1 MIPLIALL
9 TLTITIALWNASQQE
24 VMAHAQTDTASVIEA
39 EEYAVY
45 SALINQRHTE
55 PNAKRMF
62 TLQGV
67 LVKER
72 HVIDEVKVVIIESN
86 TRHGFDFK
94 AMNYENLRHRL
105 SERMSQVVEG
115 TFQDFTTKNQRSHTL
130 SNNFDPKVKT
140 EVISEQE
147 RKFYFLNSTG
157 RMDAFFA
164 RYPGSQGTL
173 AFSRVGFSPSKDKA
187 LIYAEAQQGFDAELR
202 PLWTWDRYFAP
213 LSKGKGGWVIHSVYY
228 PNRPEPNSLRQ
239 SSLTVDL
246 ARCAAVSRNLAWG
259 LGSES
264 VTIKGRQG
272 AKCFLQSFSE
282 IEGGYSRSEC
292 CVPVLAGEVSIYEGG
307 SSFYY
312 SLDLSKHCKVTKT
325 GNVFFDRLKPE

>member
-1 MIPLIALL
+1 MILLIVLL
-9 TLTITIALWNASQQE
+9 KLTITIAQWNASLPK
-24 VMAHAQTDTASVIEA
+24 VMAHAQADTASVIEA

-45 SALINQRHTE
+45 SALINQRHTK

-72 HVIDEVKVVIIESN
+72 HVIDEVRLVIIESN
-86 TRHGFDFK
+86 TRHSFDYK
-94 AMNYENLRHRL
+94 AMNYENLRRTL
-105 SERMSQVVEG
+105 SEKTSQAVEE
-115 TFQDFTTKNQRSHTL
+115 TFRDFTTKNQRPYTL
-130 SNNFDPKVKT
+130 SNNFHPKVKT

-147 RKFYFLNSTG
+147 RQSYFVNNTG

-187 LIYAEAQQGFDAELR
+187 LVYVAAQQDFDAELR
-202 PLWTWDRYFAP
+202 PLWTWDTYFA
-213 LSKGKGGWVIHSVYY
+213 LLTREKGGWMILQVYY

-239 SSLTVDL
+239 GSLTVDL
-246 ARCAAVSRNLAWG
+246 VRCAAVSRSLAWG
-259 LGSES
+259 LGSAS
-264 VTIKGRQG
+264 VAIKGRQG
-272 AKCFLQSFSE
+272 DRCVLQTFRE
-282 IEGGYSRSEC
+282 MEGGYTQSEC
-292 CVPVLAGEVSIYEGG
+292 RIPVPVGEVSIYEGG

-325 GNVFFDRLKPE
+325 GNVFWDRLKPE